1 MPPPPEPDASR
12 SHAAKLAHLLD
23 DAFEVPG
30 TSWRFG
36 LDPIMGLL
44 PVVGDTA
51 GMLLSLVVLFEAR
64 ARKVRRA
71 VLLQMLGVVL
81 IDWAV
86 GSIPVLGDA
95 FDFWYKPNL
104 RTLRMLEEELQRRDR
119 SKE

>member
-1 MPPPPEPDASR
+1 MPDQPAPHR

-36 LDPIMGLL
+36 LDPILGLL

-51 GMLLSLVVLFEAR
+51 GMLLSLVVLAEAR
-64 ARKVRRA
+64 ARKVRWA
-71 VLLQMLGVVL
+71 VLLRMLGVIL
-81 IDWAV
+81 IDWVV
-86 GSIPVLGDA
+86 GSVPILGDA

-104 RTLRMLEEELQRRDR
+104 RTLRMLEDELQRQDR
-119 SKE
+119 PKE